1 MREREEGWFS
11 PYTSHVIGADF
22 RRSTWTHNGSKPDIN
37 ASGRVYNIIFK

>member
-22 RRSTWTHNGSKPDIN
+22 RRSTWTHNESQLGFTLLN
-37 ASGRVYNIIFK
+37 QTGFKI